1 MSLFQAQNSTNTWN
15 FLSDKRDK
23 VFFFVFFFFN
33 VNEVTFGSLIA
44 HLRMKAGCQG
54 KRHVIGE
61 LDISEPAPNSQ
72 GGEKGEG
79 MEAG

>member
-1 MSLFQAQNSTNTWN
+1 M
-15 FLSDKRDK
+15 
-23 VFFFVFFFFN
+23 
-33 VNEVTFGSLIA
+33 NEVTFGSLIA

-79 MEAG
+79 MGWGGCPRDTGWRKAETLADSGSKI